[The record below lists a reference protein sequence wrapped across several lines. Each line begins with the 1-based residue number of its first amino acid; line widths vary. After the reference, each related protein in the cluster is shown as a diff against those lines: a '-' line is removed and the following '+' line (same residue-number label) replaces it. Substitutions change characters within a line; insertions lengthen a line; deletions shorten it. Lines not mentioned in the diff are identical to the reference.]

1 MARVYSPPVVYATWG
16 WGMGLVGEVDRILVQ
31 FRPVFS
37 RRAAFGWFVI
47 VVWAFMLRLEA
58 FGVTSIVRCFGLAPT
73 EYYNLLHFFHSASF
87 SVCVLCC
94 KWNEIV
100 KQSTQSVVIGGLRL
114 FLVDGIKAGKAGRKM
129 PGVKLLHQESSN
141 NTKAEH
147 IMGHYWGAVSSVVV
161 AGLHYLALPLR
172 FQIQD
177 GLKRS
182 PSEAASLIDK
192 MASLVI
198 ETLGTAAGLVV
209 GDAYFSSTGFIL
221 ALRAADLH
229 YVGRMRSNVVAYEPA
244 KPRTGPPR
252 RGRPAK
258 YGRRIKLR
266 ELFEQPKI
274 FQPARVDLYGELRHV
289 RYYCADLLWHGLW
302 LRFVLSIY
310 ADGRRR
316 ILVSSNRRLTPEDI
330 LYAYGLRFKIEVS
343 FKVFVQILCGF
354 CYHFWL
360 KAMVKRQ
367 RGDGDQYLHRAGEE
381 FREQVFRK
389 IEAYERFV
397 NISAIGLGI
406 LQMLAIRFPKQ
417 VWECFPLWLRTY
429 PKHACPSE
437 NVVRLT
443 LQQELHRISL
453 ETNRGLLIENIL
465 ATKHT
470 ADADADH
477 PMRLVAGAPSG

>member
-1 MARVYSPPVVYATWG
+1 
-16 WGMGLVGEVDRILVQ
+16 MGLVGEVDRILVQ

-47 VVWAFMLRLEA
+47 VVWAFMLRMEA
-58 FGVTSIVRCFGLAPT
+58 FGVTSIVRCFGLAPA
-73 EYYNLLHFFHSASF
+73 EYYNILHFFHSASF
-87 SVCVLCC
+87 SVRALCC
-94 KWNEIV
+94 TWNEIV

-129 PGVKLLHQESSN
+129 PAVKLLHQESSN
-141 NTKAEH
+141 NTKPEH
-147 IMGHYWGAVSSVVV
+147 IMGHYWGALSSVVV
-161 AGLHYLALPLR
+161 AGLQYLALPLR

-192 MASLVI
+192 MAGMVI
-198 ETLGTAAGLVV
+198 ETLGNAAGLVV

-221 ALRAADLH
+221 ALLDADLY

-244 KPRTGPPR
+244 RPRRGPPR
-252 RGRPAK
+252 RGRPRK

-266 ELFEQPKI
+266 ELFERPEI
-274 FQPARVDLYGELRHV
+274 FQPARVDLYGELRDV
-289 RYYCADLLWHGLW
+289 RYYCADLLWHGLM

-310 ADGRRR
+310 TDGRRR
-316 ILVSSNRRLTPEDI
+316 ILVSSNRLLTPEDI

-343 FKVFVQILCGF
+343 FKVLVQILSGF

-360 KAMVKRQ
+360 KAMAKSQ
-367 RGDGDQYLHRAGEE
+367 RGDGDQYLHRADDQY
-381 FREQVFRK
+381 RKQVYRK

-397 NISAIGLGI
+397 NISAIGLAI
-406 LQMLAIRFPKQ
+406 LQTLAIRFPQQ
-417 VWECFPLWLRTY
+417 VWERFPLWLRTY
-429 PKHACPSE
+429 PKHRCPSE

-453 ETNRGLLIENIL
+453 KTRRGLLIEDIL
-465 ATKHT
+465 ETKHIV
-470 ADADADH
+470 DANADH
-477 PMRLVAGAPSG
+477 PMRLVAAATGG